1 MSRLFGYGWSGSNG
15 VNSLFGLVGFGTL
28 TAAFYFGYLKE
39 DTTLGF
45 VLGAFGAFLFIQ
57 NLRTEVADLRK
68 SRKLSDDLNEKD
80 QIYRE
85 IEDVR
90 KEIGHRIDDSTRS
103 IEKEIRAIEC
113 HMTSE
118 SDRRCSKKE
127 CLREMAGN

>member
-1 MSRLFGYGWSGSNG
+1 MSRLFGYGWSGSNSG
-15 VNSLFGLVGFGTL
+15 NSLFGLVGFGTL
-28 TAAFYFGYLKE
+28 AAAFYFGYLKE
-39 DTTLGF
+39 DTSLGF

-90 KEIGHRIDDSTRS
+90 KEIGHRIEDSTKS
-103 IEKEIRAIEC
+103 IKNQIRAIEC

-127 CLREMAGN
+127 CLRETAGD